1 MGIPKLS
8 TWNMKFKATDSQ
20 TLLYFNLENELSAIA
35 IERRLPTS
43 CRMFIGTCKRLR
55 IMVLNF

>member
-35 IERRLPTS
+35 IERRLTDVYWYMQEAENHGS
-43 CRMFIGTCKRLR
+43 ELLMLR
-55 IMVLNF
+55 